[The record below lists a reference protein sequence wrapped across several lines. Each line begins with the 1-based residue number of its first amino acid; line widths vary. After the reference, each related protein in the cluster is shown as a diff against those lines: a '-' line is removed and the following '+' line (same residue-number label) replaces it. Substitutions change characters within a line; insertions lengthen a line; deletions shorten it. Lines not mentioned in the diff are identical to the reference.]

1 MDLSYQK
8 TGTLLR
14 QNVVF
19 SEDGSPLN
27 NFTTDSLQNDAS
39 VKSESTST
47 SDIYSD
53 SFKTENKPDE
63 TGSSTKQNQ
72 RMEIIDS
79 AATEQIT
86 SKTPLVSDSHIEPDE
101 TSVNQFKTDDNG
113 IDNKTP
119 SNETVLQTSTEAQE
133 TETPLNISDLFGFA
147 SQARCE
153 SKEDK
158 STETQTPEEP
168 PQDPSGNNLIQ
179 SADDGFSQI
188 DFNVFDADNS
198 TDDHIET
205 DTKEDDSQ
213 ICATPLYEP
222 SGSIVQDDSLFNPAE
237 PSAQEEPIFEPIEHI
252 VSEEP
257 VSEQTEHTS
266 QEKTFFEPIGQ
277 AVPKTKPATS
287 VSEID
292 PMFGAAPSFD
302 IESIKASFDA
312 KKTGS
317 KKKPKKGLFN
327 RKK

>member
-19 SEDGSPLN
+19 SEDVSPLN
-27 NFTTDSLQNDAS
+27 NFTTESLQNDAS

-63 TGSSTKQNQ
+63 T
-72 RMEIIDS
+72 
-79 AATEQIT
+79 
-86 SKTPLVSDSHIEPDE
+86 
-101 TSVNQFKTDDNG
+101 SVNQLKTDDNG
-113 IDNKTP
+113 TDN
-119 SNETVLQTSTEAQE
+119 N
-133 TETPLNISDLFGFA
+133 
-147 SQARCE
+147 
-153 SKEDK
+153 
-158 STETQTPEEP
+158 ETQTPEEP

-188 DFNVFDADNS
+188 DFDAFDADNS

-213 ICATPLYEP
+213 ICATPLCEP
-222 SGSIVQDDSLFNPAE
+222 SGPTVQDDSLFNPAE
-237 PSAQEEPIFEPIEHI
+237 PSAQEEPVFEPIEHI

-257 VSEQTEHTS
+257 VSEQTEPIVREETFFEPVDPVVSEESVFEPTEHTS
-266 QEKTFFEPIGQ
+266 QKKTFFEPIGQ
-277 AVPKTKPATS
+277 AVPKTKPAAS

-292 PMFGAAPSFD
+292 PMFGSAPSFD
-302 IESIKASFDA
+302 IESIKTSFDA